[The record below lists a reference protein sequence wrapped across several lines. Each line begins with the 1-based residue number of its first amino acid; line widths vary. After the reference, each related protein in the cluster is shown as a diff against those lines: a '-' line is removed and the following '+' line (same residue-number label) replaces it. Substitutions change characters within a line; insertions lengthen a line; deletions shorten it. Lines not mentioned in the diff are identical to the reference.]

1 MGIGEHLDTWD
12 GWQAAV
18 HALAWQADLG
28 VTDPIG
34 DTPLDRYDLP
44 AEPPRKVAVTPPVM
58 HAAAPP
64 AVGADPVAEAHSM
77 ANAAPTLDALR
88 AALASYDHCDLKR
101 GARNLV
107 FADGNPA
114 ARMLIL
120 GEAPGRDEDRE
131 GRPFVGRAGHLL
143 DAMFAAIGMART
155 SQDPTNAL
163 YITNVLPW
171 RPPEN
176 RDPTPD
182 EIAMM
187 RPFVLRH
194 IALADPDLIVVVGNT
209 PLNCL
214 FGEKG
219 ILRARGNWREILGK
233 PVLPMTHPAYLL
245 RNPEAKRAAWA
256 DLLSVKARLRA

>member
-44 AEPPRKVAVTPPVM
+44 SEAPRMAAVAPL
-58 HAAAPP
+58 AAQAAPSPP
-64 AVGADPVAEAHSM
+64 AGDDPVAVAQSM
-77 ANAAPTLDALR
+77 ADAAITLDALR
-88 AALASYDHCDLKR
+88 DALATYDHCELKR

-107 FADGNPA
+107 FADGNPS
-114 ARMLIL
+114 ARVLIL

-131 GRPFVGRAGHLL
+131 GRPFVGRAGQLL
-143 DAMFAAIGMART
+143 DAMFAAIGLSRT
-155 SQDPTNAL
+155 SPDPATSL

-176 RDPTPD
+176 RDPTPA
-182 EIAMM
+182 EIAML

-194 IALADPDLIVVVGNT
+194 IALADPDLIVIMGNT
-209 PLNCL
+209 PLSCL

-219 ILRARGNWREILGK
+219 ILRARGIWRETLGK

-256 DLLSVKARLRA
+256 DLLALKGRLT

>member
-18 HALAWQADLG
+18 HALAWQVDLG
-28 VTDPIG
+28 VSEPVG

-44 AEPPRKVAVTPPVM
+44 PEARRMAAVAPRSVQ
-58 HAAAPP
+58 AAPLP
-64 AVGADPVAEAHSM
+64 GAGDDPVAVAQSL
-77 ANAAPTLDALR
+77 AGAATSLDALR
-88 AALASYDHCDLKR
+88 AALAAYDHCELKR

-107 FADGNPA
+107 FADGHPQ
-114 ARMLIL
+114 ARVLIL

-131 GRPFVGRAGHLL
+131 GRPFVGRAGQML
-143 DAMFAAIGMART
+143 DAMFGAIGLSRSSADPAR
-155 SQDPTNAL
+155 AI

-187 RPFVLRH
+187 RPFVRRH
-194 IALADPDLIVVVGNT
+194 IALADPDVIVIMGNA
-209 PLNCL
+209 PLACL

-219 ILRARGNWREILGK
+219 IVRARGIWRDLDGK

-245 RNPEAKRAAWA
+245 RTPEAKRAAWA
-256 DLLSVKARLRA
+256 DLLALKGRLT